1 MQESY
6 FVICFNLDHR
16 RYAIDQGRIFGGSL
30 PRFAT
35 ETNIGDES
43 LIMFLNFAI
52 NIIC

>member
-16 RYAIDQGRIFGGSL
+16 RYAIDQAIIFGGSL
-30 PRFAT
+30 PRLAT
-35 ETNIGDES
+35 ETNLRDES
-43 LIMFLNFAI
+43 LIMFFNFAI